1 MHTQDAGNSQTSDG
15 VCLECCDDRTRNTR
29 DDHAVTNHHH
39 GRRGG
44 VSGGRGAARTSSTMQ
59 DKQMER
65 WCSNSEILCRVF
77 TAYLT
82 VWLGWAL
89 PQVSLS
95 KQPLERLALEYRY

>member
-15 VCLECCDDRTRNTR
+15 VCLECGDDRTRNTR
-29 DDHAVTNHHH
+29 DNHAGTDHHH

-44 VSGGRGAARTSSTMQ
+44 VSGGRGGVRTGTMQ
-59 DKQMER
+59 DKQLER

-89 PQVSLS
+89 PQVSHS
-95 KQPLERLALEYRY
+95 KHSLQHFVLGY